1 VTPVSEARRER
12 LVRFLDEHDLDA
24 LVLRRP
30 SSVAWAAAGR
40 THIDVSGE
48 TGVAWLVAT
57 RDGTR
62 VVTSR
67 IEADRLRAEEL
78 TDPDLDWTVLEWLED
93 PASAVP
99 AGDRVGVDGALPG
112 CRDVTAELE
121 IARRS
126 LLPEEL
132 ELYRALGRD
141 AAEALTATA
150 RAMGPQHSEFEWGA
164 HAAAEVIRRGAD
176 PLVLLVA
183 GADRVARIRHPLPTA
198 TPAGNLVMVVI
209 CARRHGLFANLTRF
223 VAIGGLTAEQQD
235 AQQRLLQVEA
245 AFLDATRPGL
255 GVADAFAAGT
265 GAYGRYGFDPQEWRL
280 HHQGGPTGYLSRD
293 HIATPA
299 CTEAVA
305 DRQAFAW
312 NPSVPGLKVEDTV
325 LATADGPEIL
335 TVDPAWPTVE
345 VAGRHRPLVLERS

>member
-30 SSVAWAAAGR
+30 SSVAWATGGR

-48 TGVAWLVAT
+48 TGVAWLVAS

-67 IEADRLRAEEL
+67 IEADRLAEEEL
-78 TDPDLDWTVLEWLED
+78 LVPGLEWTVLEWLED

-99 AGDRVGVDGALPG
+99 TGDRVGVDGALPG

-121 IARRS
+121 VARRS
-126 LLPEEL
+126 LLPEEV

-150 RAMGPQHSEFEWGA
+150 REMGPQHTEFEWAA

-183 GADRVARIRHPLPTA
+183 GAERVTRIRHPLPTA
-198 TPAGNLVMVVI
+198 TPAGDLVMVVM

-223 VAIGGLTAEQQD
+223 VSIGGLSAEQQD
-235 AQQRLLQVEA
+235 AQQRLFQVEA

-255 GVADAFAAGT
+255 GVAEAFTAGT
-265 GAYGRYGFDPQEWRL
+265 GAYGRFGFDAEEWRK

-305 DRQAFAW
+305 DQQAFAW

-325 LATADGPEIL
+325 LATAAGPEIL
-335 TVDPAWPTVE
+335 TVDPAWPTAE
-345 VAGRHRPLVLERS
+345 VAGRHRPLVLER